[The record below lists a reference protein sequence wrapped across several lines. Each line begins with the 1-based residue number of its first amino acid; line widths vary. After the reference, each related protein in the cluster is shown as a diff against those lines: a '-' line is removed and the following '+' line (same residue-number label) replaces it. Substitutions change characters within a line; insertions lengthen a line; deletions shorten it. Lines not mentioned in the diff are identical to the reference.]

1 MSISSLAFNAIAKLT
16 DATTSRRLTPYYD
29 WPPNSWLYSY
39 YCGEPSVIQLA
50 ARDAGNK
57 QSDLYGLVHLKS
69 LASLINPFSS
79 GAKRERCV
87 KLGTIPTAQ
96 AEKIITRFNKFTR
109 GKDDAK
115 EGVKLRMR
123 FYDELPDGSVSWPK
137 SQKEAVVDYDTWMV
151 FGLHN
156 GKVCRTFASL
166 GNVAPEQRMK
176 LFMAALDG
184 RSQEELGRKRSIR
197 FHSLLDRAPYDRE
210 ALIKER
216 YRNLLSEK
224 VIGSHK
230 VRFPKECA

>member
-29 WPPNSWLYSY
+29 RTPDSWLYSY
-39 YCGEPSVIQLA
+39 HCGEPSVIQLA

-96 AEKIITRFNKFTR
+96 AEKIIARFNKFTN
-109 GKDDAK
+109 GTNDDK

-123 FYDELPDGSVSWPK
+123 FYDELPDGCVSWPK
-137 SQKEAVVDYDTWMV
+137 PLKGRVIDTAIPGV
-151 FGLHN
+151 FFLHN

-197 FHSLLDRAPYDRE
+197 FHSLLDRAPYDRQ

-230 VRFPKECA
+230 VRFPKGCA